1 MNSHDNF
8 IDSNTRVFR
17 ENKYAI
23 CFDINRK
30 KLTLTPLKKSEIN
43 IKGPL
48 CGLNF

>member
-23 CFDINRK
+23 CFGIKRK
-30 KLTLTPLKKSEIN
+30 KCNFDTLKKI
-43 IKGPL
+43 
-48 CGLNF
+48 